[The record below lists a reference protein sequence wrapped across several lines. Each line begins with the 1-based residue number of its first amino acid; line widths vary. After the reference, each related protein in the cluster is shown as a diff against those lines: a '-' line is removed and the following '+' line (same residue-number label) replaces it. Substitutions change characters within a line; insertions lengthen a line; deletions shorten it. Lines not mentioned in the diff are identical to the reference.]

1 METHVTQ
8 GDQEEGGNIWIWRIP
23 TPNEMHMDLIVCV
36 IPCVSLGPSDTQG
49 ITQDKKDKTIF
60 GKYVYEC
67 YLRGQFER
75 QSLWP

>member
-36 IPCVSLGPSDTQG
+36 IPCVSLG
-49 ITQDKKDKTIF
+49 K
-60 GKYVYEC
+60 
-67 YLRGQFER
+67 
-75 QSLWP
+75 SLESSIK